1 VEGVIAI
8 GQDLTALRALEE
20 RAEHYQR
27 LAGFGRLAA
36 GIVHELNNPLT
47 SINSY
52 AESLLDKYRHGGLEG
67 PDVEKL
73 RRIREAGERIQRF
86 SRDLITYARP
96 SAEKMERVDLAAL
109 LEQAARMCE
118 PALKEAAARVATR
131 FEATPQVMG
140 VKASLVQVFVNL
152 VSNAAQ
158 ALKGR
163 GGTVTLGLAS
173 VGDSVA
179 ATVTDDGRGMTPE
192 VKSRIFEPFFTTKP
206 DGHGI
211 GLGLSI
217 VQGIVVRHAGTI
229 GVESVPGEG
238 TTFTVL
244 LPKNPPGA

>member
-1 VEGVIAI
+1 
-8 GQDLTALRALEE
+8 
-20 RAEHYQR
+20 
-27 LAGFGRLAA
+27 
-36 GIVHELNNPLT
+36 
-47 SINSY
+47 
-52 AESLLDKYRHGGLEG
+52 
-67 PDVEKL
+67 
-73 RRIREAGERIQRF
+73 
-86 SRDLITYARP
+86 
-96 SAEKMERVDLAAL
+96 
-109 LEQAARMCE
+109 MCE
-118 PALKEAAARVATR
+118 PALKEAAARVAIR
-131 FEATPQVMG
+131 FDAAPQVTG

-152 VSNAAQ
+152 VTNAAQ
-158 ALKGR
+158 ALKDR

-244 LPKNPPGA
+244 LPKNPPVA